1 MTKPELIRMLSEYD
15 TVDINEIIFKNQ
27 IIDFIN
33 KNEIFLG
40 KRNMAGHI
48 TGSAWIV
55 NYDRSRALLTQH
67 KAINKWLQLGGHTEE
82 GESVNAASIREATE
96 ESGLTSL
103 KFLSDRIFDTDVHRI
118 PAKGEKPEHY
128 HYDIRFIFEADD
140 KEEIKISH
148 ESIDVRW
155 VELNTIERFND
166 SESIM
171 RMKRKTKDY

>member
-1 MTKPELIRMLSEYD
+1 MTKSEVIRMLSEY
-15 TVDINEIIFKNQ
+15 TPVDGNEVIFKKQ
-27 IIDFIN
+27 IIDFIIN
-33 KNEIFLG
+33 NEIFLG
-40 KRNMAGHI
+40 TRNIAGHL

-55 NYDRSRALLTQH
+55 NYDRSRALLTHH

-82 GESVNAASIREATE
+82 GESVKAASIREATE
-96 ESGLTSL
+96 ESGLTLL
-103 KFLSDRIFDTDVHRI
+103 KFLSDGIFDIDVHRI

-140 KEEIKISH
+140 EEEIKISH

-155 VELNTIERFND
+155 VELETIECFNN

-171 RMKRKTKDY
+171 RMKRKTKGY

>member
-1 MTKPELIRMLSEYD
+1 MTKAEMIRMLSEYD
-15 TVDINEIIFKNQ
+15 PVDGNEIIFKNQ
-27 IIDFIN
+27 IIDFI
-33 KNEIFLG
+33 KNNGNFLG
-40 KRNMAGHI
+40 TRNLTGHL

-55 NYDRSRALLTQH
+55 NYDRSRALLTHH

-82 GESVNAASIREATE
+82 GESVIDASIREATE

-103 KFLSDRIFDTDVHRI
+103 RFLSGRIFDIDVHRI

-155 VELNTIERFND
+155 VELGMIELFNN
-166 SESIM
+166 SESIT
-171 RMKRKTKDY
+171 RMKQKTKGY